1 MATRPAAD
9 APEPPPAGPRSAFS
23 RAVFKHLGS
32 KDVVKVVY
40 GSIVGLALVVA
51 LEAHPGTPT
60 QTVAAVVGTAIA
72 VALAEAFSEFIGIE
86 TRERRHVA
94 GRELPG
100 LAADAGA
107 VAIGAGFPAVFFLL
121 AALKVLELDTAFTI
135 AKWSGLGLI
144 FAYAWAASR
153 LAGSSLVTATLHATA
168 VGSIGVVLIVLKS
181 LLH

>member
-1 MATRPAAD
+1 MAT
-9 APEPPPAGPRSAFS
+9 GPSTSLA
-23 RAVFKHLGS
+23 RAVEAHLGS

-60 QTVAAVVGTAIA
+60 QTVAAVVATAIA
-72 VALAEAFSEFIGIE
+72 MALAEAFSEFIGIE

-100 LAADAGA
+100 LATDAAA
-107 VAIGAGFPAVFFLL
+107 VAVGAGFPAVFFLL
-121 AALKVLELDTAFTI
+121 AALGLIELDTAFAI

-144 FAYAWAASR
+144 FGYAWAASR
-153 LAGSSLVTATLHATA
+153 LAGSSLATATLHAAA
-168 VGSIGVVLIVLKS
+168 VGGVGLVLIFIKA

>member
-1 MATRPAAD
+1 MA
-9 APEPPPAGPRSAFS
+9 AGPSTS
-23 RAVFKHLGS
+23 LGRAVYAHLGS

-60 QTVAAVVGTAIA
+60 QTVAAVVATAIA

-100 LAADAGA
+100 LATDAAA
-107 VAIGAGFPAVFFLL
+107 VAVGAGFPAVFFLL
-121 AALKVLELDTAFTI
+121 AALKLIELDTAFTI

-144 FAYAWAASR
+144 FGYAWAASR
-153 LAGSSLVTATLHATA
+153 LAGSSLAIATLHAAA
-168 VGSIGVVLIVLKS
+168 VGGVGLALIFIKA

>member
-1 MATRPAAD
+1 MTATGRAD
-9 APEPPPAGPRSAFS
+9 GPRTALG
-23 RAVFKHLGS
+23 RAVFSHLGS

-60 QTVAAVVGTAIA
+60 QTFAAVVATAIA
-72 VALAEAFSEFIGIE
+72 IALAEAFSEFIGIE
-86 TRERRHVA
+86 TRERRLIA
-94 GRELPG
+94 SREIPG

-107 VAIGAGFPAVFFLL
+107 VAVGAGFPAVFFLL
-121 AALKVLELDTAFTI
+121 AAVKVIDLDTAFTI

-153 LAGSSLVTATLHATA
+153 LAGSSVVTAMLHATV
-168 VGSIGVVLIVLKS
+168 VGAIGVVLIALKA

>member
-1 MATRPAAD
+1 MATRPAD
-9 APEPPPAGPRSAFS
+9 APRTALG
-23 RAVFKHLGS
+23 RAVFSHLGS

-60 QTVAAVVGTAIA
+60 QTFAAVVATAIA
-72 VALAEAFSEFIGIE
+72 IALAEAFSEFIGIE

-94 GRELPG
+94 GREIPG

-121 AALKVLELDTAFTI
+121 AAVKVLDLDTAFTI

-153 LAGSSLVTATLHATA
+153 LAGSSVVTATLHATV
-168 VGSIGVVLIVLKS
+168 VGAIGVVLIALKA

>member
-1 MATRPAAD
+1 VKAR
-9 APEPPPAGPRSAFS
+9 
-23 RAVFKHLGS
+23 RAIVEHLGS

-60 QTVAAVVGTAIA
+60 QTVAAVVATAIA
-72 VALAEAFSEFIGIE
+72 MALAEVFSEFIGIE
-86 TRERRHVA
+86 TRVRRHVA
-94 GRELPG
+94 GREIPAL
-100 LAADAGA
+100 LADAGA

-121 AALKVLELDTAFTI
+121 AALKLIELETAFTI

-153 LAGSSLVTATLHATA
+153 LAGSSLTRATFHASI
-168 VGSIGVVLIVLKS
+168 VGIVGLVLIAVKA